1 MHDSCDR
8 AGKPSLVPAIPRE
21 RGEKPGS
28 TGKEP
33 GADPAEPGATQKESR
48 VEEKEPSVA
57 LSSAAFRWKRAAL
70 R

>member
-21 RGEKPGS
+21 RGEKPGF

-33 GADPAEPGATQKESR
+33 GAGPAEPGATEKDSR
-48 VEEKEPSVA
+48 AEEKEPSVA
-57 LSSAAFRWKRAAL
+57 LSSAAFRWKRVAL
-70 R
+70 